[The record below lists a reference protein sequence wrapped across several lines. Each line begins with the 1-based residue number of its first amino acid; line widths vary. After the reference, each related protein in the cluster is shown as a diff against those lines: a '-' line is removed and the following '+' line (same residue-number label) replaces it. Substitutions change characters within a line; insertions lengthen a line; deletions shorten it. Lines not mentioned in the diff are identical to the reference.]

1 MANKFNYDHYKTVP
15 DPAEKVNFKKKKPKL
30 IAVVD
35 EDNCTGCQV
44 CVPFCPVDCI
54 EPTPIEKYGIPIPTE
69 VLNSKNGPLNDLVAQ
84 REQLIKE
91 YNAKDRGS
99 SWFLKYYGADLE
111 TGIYLWHPFH
121 KID

>member
-1 MANKFNYDHYKTVP
+1 MNKVGKTLWALLGTAYVAGTIVKNVELYK
-15 DPAEKVNFKKKKPKL
+15 EKINPLENEFRQ
-30 IAVVD
+30 ICEEVV
-35 EDNCTGCQV
+35 E
-44 CVPFCPVDCI
+44 
-54 EPTPIEKYGIPIPTE
+54 EYGIPIPTE